1 MPMLDDAMFDPAT
14 YAPTAGMLA
23 QMFGTPTQGGAP
35 PAGWAPGMAPP
46 MDVPYPPGGLPSG
59 PMSNGDGGKLMPVPV
74 PPPSAGAQV
83 DQAALPPNS
92 TPATDIPRGNVPETS
107 MLGRLGDGAL
117 DFLKGAN
124 EWRKNNRATLMALG
138 AGMAGSQSLG
148 QGLSRGM
155 QLALPA
161 QQQDLAQQ
169 KQNQTAR
176 WLVEKKGMSP
186 QEAEAVVNNPEM
198 MKQLLPRLM
207 GAKQLKWTK
216 VGTDALGGDKM
227 GWIDEAAGKRYDDS
241 GKEIT
246 AATAS
251 GGAGGVGDLDS
262 SLIGEEY
269 LNQKAIPPELRAA
282 VKDYVSSMSMPTGN
296 PRKGP
301 AQAVKFIAEK
311 YANDLGLP
319 VDEAGFAGRRKM
331 ITDLNSSGN
340 SSMGGILS
348 NGKSAFDHLANLS
361 DKYAALGNF
370 NGPDI
375 PGGGNIGM
383 AGNVIG
389 NRLLPTPAQK
399 DALAQAADNA
409 LKYGQESTKFYAGS
423 GGGEGERMAALR
435 NIDPRS
441 SSSMEQAG
449 FLETEKQ
456 LMLGRL
462 SQKEAQ
468 LRTEMGPAFLAKHPV
483 MTPELQKSIEKIDAN
498 IARLRG
504 QGAPAAPGQAAAPAA
519 GPSTTPTEGSTA
531 TGPNGVKVILR
542 GNKWVPVQ

>member
-1 MPMLDDAMFDPAT
+1 MPMLDPAMFDPAT
-14 YAPTAGMLA
+14 FAMGPGILA
-23 QMFGTPTQGGAP
+23 QMFGSPAQVPASLMPVQPPPGGAP
-35 PAGWAPGMAPP
+35 DMAPP
-46 MDVPYPPGGLPSG
+46 LPPPTDVQAL
-59 PMSNGDGGKLMPVPV
+59 PVPATPQPGTGALSGAYGSDRV
-74 PPPSAGAQV
+74 PPKG
-83 DQAALPPNS
+83 D
-92 TPATDIPRGNVPETS
+92 VPETS
-107 MLGRLGDGAL
+107 LMGRLGEGAL

-124 EWRKNNRATLMALG
+124 QWRKDNRSTLMALG

-148 QGLSRGM
+148 QGLNRGM
-155 QLALPA
+155 HLALPA
-161 QQQDLAQQ
+161 QQQDIAQQ
-169 KQNQTAR
+169 KVNQTAK
-176 WLVEKKGMSP
+176 WLVEQKHMSP

-198 MKQLLPRLM
+198 MKQILPRLM
-207 GAKQLKWTK
+207 GARQLKWTDITTDPIT
-216 VGTDALGGDKM
+216 GTAEK
-227 GWIDEAAGKRYDDS
+227 GWIDEAAGQAYDRFMRPLTPQ
-241 GKEIT
+241 G
-246 AATAS
+246 S
-251 GGAGGVGDLDS
+251 GGSSGNIDS

-269 LNQKAIPPELRAA
+269 LNQKAIPPEMRAA
-282 VKDYVSSMSMPTGN
+282 VKDYVAGMSMPTGN

-301 AQAVKFIAEK
+301 TQAVKFIAEK

-389 NRLLPTPAQK
+389 NRILPTPATK

-462 SQKEAQ
+462 NQKEEQ
-468 LRTEMGPAFLAKHPV
+468 IRREMGQAFLDRHPV
-483 MTPELQKSIEKIDAN
+483 MDDDLRHKITKIDAN
-498 IARLRG
+498 IAKLR
-504 QGAPAAPGQAAAPAA
+504 GAPAATGAPAAAPASA
-519 GPSTTPTEGSTA
+519 APMTA
-531 TGPNGVKVILR
+531 TNPKTGQKVRLEGDR
-542 GNKWVPVQ
+542 WVPVQ